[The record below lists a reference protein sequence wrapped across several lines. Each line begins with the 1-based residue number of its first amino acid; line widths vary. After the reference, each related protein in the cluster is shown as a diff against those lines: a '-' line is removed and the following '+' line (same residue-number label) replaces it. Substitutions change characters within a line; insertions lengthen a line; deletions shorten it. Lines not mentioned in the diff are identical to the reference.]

1 MKSLQKRP
9 ESTEIAADFD
19 ICFTIL
25 LPIGGGIVVLI
36 QTLFSD
42 DKMIVQKVVASQRN
56 IHYNIK
62 HISKCN
68 L

>member
-1 MKSLQKRP
+1 MNSYKNDLKVQDS
-9 ESTEIAADFD
+9 ANFD

-25 LPIGGGIVVLI
+25 LPISGGIVVII

-42 DKMIVQKVVASQRN
+42 NKMIVQKVVASQQN
-56 IHYNIK
+56 IRYNIK
-62 HISKCN
+62 YISKCN